1 MAKTYFTGKPC
12 KRGHVAL
19 RYVSSAQCSICHQD
33 SMRLRRA
40 TPEGKAKHL
49 ASVKR
54 WQKANPEKVKNYKEK
69 YFEQNRQKIY
79 EKTAAYRKAHPDR
92 RRAILRAYSQKNK
105 DKLCAA
111 VRKRQILKQRAMPS
125 WVDVD
130 AINLI
135 YKQSE
140 YVSLLA
146 QVPHEVDHIVP
157 LRNSKVC
164 GLHVPWN
171 LQIITTTENR
181 RKGNLF
187 QGSR

>member
-1 MAKTYFTGKPC
+1 
-12 KRGHVAL
+12 
-19 RYVSSAQCSICHQD
+19 
-33 SMRLRRA
+33 
-40 TPEGKAKHL
+40 
-49 ASVKR
+49 
-54 WQKANPEKVKNYKEK
+54 
-69 YFEQNRQKIY
+69 
-79 EKTAAYRKAHPDR
+79 
-92 RRAILRAYSQKNK
+92 
-105 DKLCAA
+105 
-111 VRKRQILKQRAMPS
+111 MPS